1 MKGEKITEKEL
12 KNRYE
17 KYCRGVY
24 PEYEKEHE
32 TWEII
37 END

>member
-1 MKGEKITEKEL
+1 MKNEEITEEEL
-12 KNRYE
+12 KSRYE

-32 TWEII
+32 TWKIT
-37 END
+37 DR